1 MYTTK
6 DYGLL
11 FLGVD
16 QDVYSKTNKTS
27 KQNTIYST
35 SHTMDG
41 WYENTFNVGKGNPN
55 SEQHV

>member
-16 QDVYSKTNKTS
+16 QDVYNRKTS
-27 KQNTIYST
+27 NQNTIHST
-35 SHTMDG
+35 SHTMGG

-55 SEQHV
+55 SD